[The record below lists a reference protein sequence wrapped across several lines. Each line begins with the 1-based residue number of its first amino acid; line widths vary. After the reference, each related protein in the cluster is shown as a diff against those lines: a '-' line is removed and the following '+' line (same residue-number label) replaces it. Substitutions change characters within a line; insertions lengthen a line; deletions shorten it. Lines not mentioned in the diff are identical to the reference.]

1 MDKRMEH
8 YYKSLLSHLN
18 GEVSYHKGNVMM
30 ATQHFKNN
38 ILNNSYEI
46 GKKGYGRLVGISNKI
61 SNKRKSLEA
70 ERGLYEK
77 DKIAFLE
84 KRFEDEISNMYMSNE
99 EIVYSIL
106 IDNKDSSSKMKQK
119 DIENFLMSYNK
130 DYANYMKNVEE
141 IYGYGSKEYI
151 QRQKGAI
158 DFYLESAR
166 DDLQIKKNAFMKKL
180 DDKYIKK
187 FKKIE
192 KSVSR
197 KDFMFKSIKEKAIS
211 VKDYINQ
218 KIDKNKSKYSDL
230 EKNQTINREAHE
242 NRKQRVND
250 GVKHTKEY
258 VKQSVVSV
266 KDNVVDK
273 AQNAKDIIVNIDAKK
288 VSPFNVNINKESY
301 IYQSGEKGIESINRK
316 ARELNTD
323 AKILGGLA
331 NGFVKEKAD
340 TVKDKANMVKNGL
353 ISKSKSLAKKMHMT
367 KENGSLKTLVD
378 YKRGMKKIINEY
390 KDNVISKAEGVYKN
404 GLEVKDKVVN
414 KANGVKEEV
423 SNKFG
428 EAKSVVDKKAK
439 DVKDIVVNIDAKK
452 VSPFNVNIN
461 KESYIYQSGK
471 KGIESI
477 NRKAKSLNTDAKIL
491 GELANSFV
499 KEKVDV
505 VKDKGNIMKN
515 GFLSK
520 SKAFA
525 KKMHM
530 TKEDGSLKTLDDYK
544 KGAKK
549 IINGYK
555 SKVVSKG
562 EDMYLNGLYVKDK
575 VINTVKDKAEDMYLN
590 SMYVRDR
597 VVDTVVDKAEDTY
610 ITGLNVKEGVVSKVN
625 SAKSIIVNKANE
637 VKNVVQSI
645 DTKKVSPFSV
655 NINTDSYVYKAGR
668 GVKRAI
674 GSLGIKGKDF
684 VMNGNE
690 VTVNDLEQNK
700 EKVKVKDMEG
710 LER

>member
-1 MDKRMEH
+1 MDKRIEH

-18 GEVSYHKGNVMM
+18 GEVSYRKGNVMM

-61 SNKRKSLEA
+61 SNKRKSLEV

-84 KRFEDEISNMYMSNE
+84 KRFEEEISNMDMSNE

-192 KSVSR
+192 KSVNR

-242 NRKQRVND
+242 NRKQRVKD

-273 AQNAKDIIVNIDAKK
+273 AQNAKDIIVNIDSKK

-316 ARELNTD
+316 A
-323 AKILGGLA
+323 
-331 NGFVKEKAD
+331 
-340 TVKDKANMVKNGL
+340 
-353 ISKSKSLAKKMHMT
+353 KSLK
-367 KENGSLKTLVD
+367 
-378 YKRGMKKIINEY
+378 
-390 KDNVISKAEGVYKN
+390 
-404 GLEVKDKVVN
+404 
-414 KANGVKEEV
+414 
-423 SNKFG
+423 
-428 EAKSVVDKKAK
+428 
-439 DVKDIVVNIDAKK
+439 
-452 VSPFNVNIN
+452 
-461 KESYIYQSGK
+461 
-471 KGIESI
+471 
-477 NRKAKSLNTDAKIL
+477 TDAKIL
-491 GELANSFV
+491 GELANGFV

-590 SMYVRDR
+590 SMYARDR
-597 VVDTVVDKAEDTY
+597 VVDTVVDKAEDIY
-610 ITGLNVKEGVVSKVN
+610 ITGLDVKEEVVSKVN

>member
-1 MDKRMEH
+1 MDKRIEH

-18 GEVSYHKGNVMM
+18 GEVSYRKGNVMM

-61 SNKRKSLEA
+61 SNKRKSLEV

-84 KRFEDEISNMYMSNE
+84 KRFEEEISNMDMSNE

-192 KSVSR
+192 KSVNR

-301 IYQSGEKGIESINRK
+301 IYQSG
-316 ARELNTD
+316 
-323 AKILGGLA
+323 
-331 NGFVKEKAD
+331 
-340 TVKDKANMVKNGL
+340 
-353 ISKSKSLAKKMHMT
+353 
-367 KENGSLKTLVD
+367 
-378 YKRGMKKIINEY
+378 
-390 KDNVISKAEGVYKN
+390 
-404 GLEVKDKVVN
+404 
-414 KANGVKEEV
+414 
-423 SNKFG
+423 
-428 EAKSVVDKKAK
+428 
-439 DVKDIVVNIDAKK
+439 
-452 VSPFNVNIN
+452 
-461 KESYIYQSGK
+461 K

-499 KEKVDV
+499 KKKVDV

-590 SMYVRDR
+590 SMYARDR
-597 VVDTVVDKAEDTY
+597 VVDTVVDKAEDIY
-610 ITGLNVKEGVVSKVN
+610 ITGLDVKEEVVSKVN